1 MQIETF
7 DQERDD
13 VSALV
18 GNIHIPKM
26 FKVQQIFSNKHIERK
41 DIKIVLTEL
50 LENDDIAS
58 RIKPGMNIAIT
69 ASSRGIANADII
81 LKSIVDFVKQ
91 RQAYPFIVPAMG
103 SHGGATAEGQ
113 LEILKNYGITQ
124 ENMGCP
130 IFSSMKTVKIGV
142 NEEGK
147 DVYIDKYAAEADG
160 IIVNCRV
167 KPHTAFRGPYESG
180 IMKMMTIGLGKQYGA
195 EICHSE
201 GFENIAKNIPL
212 FGRCILKNSP
222 VLFAVATI
230 DNAFEETYKL
240 CVVPAEKIEEE
251 EPKLLKQ
258 AFECMARIWVDT
270 CDVLIVDEIGKNFS
284 GDGMDPNITG
294 TFATKYAH
302 GGIKAQRVAVLRI
315 SKDSH
320 GNGMGIGYADATTT
334 SVLKNLNLS
343 AMYLN
348 AITSTTIQGVSIPI
362 VMKNDKEAIQVC
374 LKCCTGINR
383 NSPRIV
389 RISNTLDLEHIWLSE
404 AYLDEVQQMDQ
415 IIIKSKL
422 ETLNFD
428 ANGNLWNN
436 N

>member
-7 DQERDD
+7 NRERDD
-13 VSALV
+13 VSALIE
-18 GNIHIPKM
+18 NIHIPKM
-26 FKVQQIFSNKHIERK
+26 FKVQQVFSNKHIEK
-41 DIKIVLTEL
+41 ENIKIVLTKL
-50 LENDDIAS
+50 LENDEIAS
-58 RIKPGMNIAIT
+58 RIKPGMKIAIT
-69 ASSRGIANADII
+69 ASSRGIANADVI
-81 LKSIVDFVKQ
+81 LKSIVDFVKK
-91 RQAYPFIVPAMG
+91 RQACPFIVPAMG

-124 ENMGCP
+124 ETMECP
-130 IFSSMKTVKIGV
+130 ICSSMETVKIGV

-180 IMKMMTIGLGKQYGA
+180 IMKMMTIGLGKQHGA
-195 EICHSE
+195 EVCHAE
-201 GFENIAKNIPL
+201 GFENMAKNIPL
-212 FGRCILKNSP
+212 FGKCILKNSP
-222 VLFAVATI
+222 ILFAVATI
-230 DNAFEETYKL
+230 DNAFEETYKI
-240 CVVPAEKIEEE
+240 CVVPSEKIEEE
-251 EPKLLKQ
+251 EPKILRQ

-294 TFATKYAH
+294 TFATKYAQ

-334 SVLKNLNLS
+334 NVLENLNLS
-343 AMYLN
+343 SMYLN

-383 NSPRIV
+383 DNPRIV

-404 AYLDEVQQMDQ
+404 AYWDEVQKMKQ

-428 ANGNLWNN
+428 TNGNLCKNN
-436 N
+436 

>member
-7 DQERDD
+7 NHKRDD

-41 DIKIVLTEL
+41 DIKIVLTKL
-50 LENDDIAS
+50 LENNDIAS

-113 LEILKNYGITQ
+113 LEILKNYGITP

-130 IFSSMKTVKIGV
+130 IFSSMETVKIGV

-147 DVYIDKYAAEADG
+147 DVYIDKYAVEADG

-201 GFENIAKNIPL
+201 GFENMARNIPL

-240 CVVPAEKIEEE
+240 YVVPAEKIEEE
-251 EPKLLKQ
+251 EPKLLRQ
-258 AFECMARIWVDT
+258 AFECMARIWVET

-343 AMYLN
+343 EMYLN

-383 NSPRIV
+383 DNPRVV
-389 RISNTLDLEHIWLSE
+389 RISNTLNLENIWLSE

-415 IIIKSKL
+415 IIIKSELK
-422 ETLNFD
+422 TLNFD
-428 ANGNLWNN
+428 DNGNLCNN

>member
-7 DQERDD
+7 NHERDD

-41 DIKIVLTEL
+41 DIKIVLTKL
-50 LENDDIAS
+50 LENNDIAS

-69 ASSRGIANADII
+69 ASSRGIANANII

-113 LEILKNYGITQ
+113 LEILKNYGITP

-130 IFSSMKTVKIGV
+130 IFSSMETVKIGV

-201 GFENIAKNIPL
+201 GFENMARNIPL

-240 CVVPAEKIEEE
+240 YVVPAEKIEEE
-251 EPKLLKQ
+251 EPKLLRQ
-258 AFECMARIWVDT
+258 AFECMARIWVET

-343 AMYLN
+343 EMYLN

-383 NSPRIV
+383 DNPRVV
-389 RISNTLDLEHIWLSE
+389 RISNTLNLENIWLSE

-415 IIIKSKL
+415 IIIKSELK
-422 ETLNFD
+422 TLNFD
-428 ANGNLWNN
+428 DNGNLCNN

>member
-1 MQIETF
+1 
-7 DQERDD
+7 
-13 VSALV
+13 
-18 GNIHIPKM
+18 
-26 FKVQQIFSNKHIERK
+26 
-41 DIKIVLTEL
+41 
-50 LENDDIAS
+50 
-58 RIKPGMNIAIT
+58 
-69 ASSRGIANADII
+69 
-81 LKSIVDFVKQ
+81 
-91 RQAYPFIVPAMG
+91 
-103 SHGGATAEGQ
+103 
-113 LEILKNYGITQ
+113 
-124 ENMGCP
+124 
-130 IFSSMKTVKIGV
+130 
-142 NEEGK
+142 
-147 DVYIDKYAAEADG
+147 
-160 IIVNCRV
+160 
-167 KPHTAFRGPYESG
+167 
-180 IMKMMTIGLGKQYGA
+180 
-195 EICHSE
+195 
-201 GFENIAKNIPL
+201 
-212 FGRCILKNSP
+212 
-222 VLFAVATI
+222 
-230 DNAFEETYKL
+230 
-240 CVVPAEKIEEE
+240 
-251 EPKLLKQ
+251 
-258 AFECMARIWVDT
+258 MARIWVDT

-315 SKDSH
+315 SEDSH

-404 AYLDEVQQMDQ
+404 AYWDEVQQMDQ

-422 ETLNFD
+422 EALNFD
-428 ANGNLWNN
+428 DNGNLCNN

>member
-7 DQERDD
+7 NQERDD
-13 VSALV
+13 VSALI

-130 IFSSMKTVKIGV
+130 IFSSMETVKIGV

-201 GFENIAKNIPL
+201 GFENMAKNIPL

-240 CVVPAEKIEEE
+240 YVVPAEKIEEE
-251 EPKLLKQ
+251 EPKLLRQ
-258 AFECMARIWVDT
+258 AFECMARIWVET

-343 AMYLN
+343 EMYLN

>member
-1 MQIETF
+1 MKIETF
-7 DQERDD
+7 NQERDD
-13 VSALV
+13 VSDLV
-18 GNIHIPKM
+18 RNIHIPKM

-130 IFSSMKTVKIGV
+130 IFSSMETVKIGV
-142 NEEGK
+142 NEEGE

-201 GFENIAKNIPL
+201 GFENMAKNIPL

-240 CVVPAEKIEEE
+240 CVVPAEKIEEG
-251 EPKLLKQ
+251 EPKLLRK

-428 ANGNLWNN
+428 DNGNLWNN

>member
-7 DQERDD
+7 NQERDD

-41 DIKIVLTEL
+41 GIKIVLTEL

-130 IFSSMKTVKIGV
+130 IFSSMETVKIGV

-180 IMKMMTIGLGKQYGA
+180 I
-195 EICHSE
+195 
-201 GFENIAKNIPL
+201 
-212 FGRCILKNSP
+212 
-222 VLFAVATI
+222 
-230 DNAFEETYKL
+230 
-240 CVVPAEKIEEE
+240 
-251 EPKLLKQ
+251 
-258 AFECMARIWVDT
+258 
-270 CDVLIVDEIGKNFS
+270 
-284 GDGMDPNITG
+284 
-294 TFATKYAH
+294 
-302 GGIKAQRVAVLRI
+302 IK
-315 SKDSH
+315 
-320 GNGMGIGYADATTT
+320 
-334 SVLKNLNLS
+334 
-343 AMYLN
+343 
-348 AITSTTIQGVSIPI
+348 
-362 VMKNDKEAIQVC
+362 
-374 LKCCTGINR
+374 
-383 NSPRIV
+383 
-389 RISNTLDLEHIWLSE
+389 W
-404 AYLDEVQQMDQ
+404 
-415 IIIKSKL
+415 
-422 ETLNFD
+422 
-428 ANGNLWNN
+428 
-436 N
+436 

>member
-7 DQERDD
+7 NQERDD
-13 VSALV
+13 VSELIE
-18 GNIHIPKM
+18 NIHIPKM

-41 DIKIVLTEL
+41 NIKTVLMKL
-50 LENDDIAS
+50 LENDEIAS

-113 LEILKNYGITQ
+113 LEILKNYGITP
-124 ENMGCP
+124 ETMDCP
-130 IFSSMKTVKIGV
+130 IYSSMETVKIGV

-195 EICHSE
+195 DICHSE
-201 GFENIAKNIPL
+201 GFENMAKNIPL
-212 FGRCILKNSP
+212 FGKCILKNSP

-230 DNAFEETYKL
+230 DNAFEKTYKL

-251 EPKLLKQ
+251 EPKLLRQ

-270 CDVLIVDEIGKNFS
+270 CDVLIVDEIGKNIS

-315 SKDSH
+315 SKESH

-334 SVLKNLNLS
+334 SVLQNLNLS

-348 AITSTTIQGVSIPI
+348 AITSTTIQGVSLPI
-362 VMKNDKEAIQVC
+362 VMKNDKETIQVC

-383 NSPRIV
+383 DSPRIV

-404 AYLDEVQQMDQ
+404 AYWNEVQQMDQ

-428 ANGNLWNN
+428 SNGNLCNN

>member
-7 DQERDD
+7 NQERDD
-13 VSALV
+13 VSALI

-130 IFSSMKTVKIGV
+130 IFSSMETVKIGV

-201 GFENIAKNIPL
+201 GFENMAKNIPL

-251 EPKLLKQ
+251 EPKLLRQ